1 MTIQQTILSNINAI
15 NVVDIVNDILEEHIP
30 SKAPLHTLTDEEVKD
45 VYEALTATFEEE
57 LAQLADSV
65 DDAFAEPSRAP
76 KTTEIS
82 IERLIDPFE
91 AVEVYEGDLSAARE
105 MGVRANASSKPT
117 SPRRFSHEE
126 LSPIYK

>member
-1 MTIQQTILSNINAI
+1 MTIQQTILSSINAI
-15 NVVDIVNDILEEHIP
+15 NVVDIINDILEDHLP
-30 SKAPLHTLTDEEVKD
+30 SKAPLHSLTDEEVKD

-65 DDAFAEPSRAP
+65 DDAFAAPSKAP

-91 AVEVYEGDLSAARE
+91 SVEVYEENLSAVRE

-117 SPRRFSHEE
+117 SPRRFSCDE
-126 LSPIYK
+126 LRPIYK

>member
-1 MTIQQTILSNINAI
+1 MTIQQTILSSINAI
-15 NVVDIVNDILEEHIP
+15 NVVDIINDILKDHIP

-45 VYEALTATFEEE
+45 IYEALTATFEEE

-65 DDAFAEPSRAP
+65 VAAFAAPAKTP

-91 AVEVYEGDLSAARE
+91 AVEVYEGNLSAARE
-105 MGVRANASSKPT
+105 MGVCANASSEPT
-117 SPRRFSHEE
+117 SPRRFSYEE
-126 LSPIYK
+126 LNPIYK

>member
-15 NVVDIVNDILEEHIP
+15 NVVDIINDILEEHIP
-30 SKAPLHTLTDEEVKD
+30 SKAAFHTLTDEEVKD
-45 VYEALTATFEEE
+45 IYEALTATFEEE

>member
-1 MTIQQTILSNINAI
+1 MTIQQTILSSINAI
-15 NVVDIVNDILEEHIP
+15 NVVDIINDILKDHIP

-45 VYEALTATFEEE
+45 IYEALTATFEEE

-65 DDAFAEPSRAP
+65 DDAFAAP
-76 KTTEIS
+76 AKTPKATEIS

-91 AVEVYEGDLSAARE
+91 AVEVYEGNLSAARE
-105 MGVRANASSKPT
+105 MGVCANASSKPT

-126 LSPIYK
+126 LNPIYK

>member
-91 AVEVYEGDLSAARE
+91 SVEVYEENLSAVRE

>member
-1 MTIQQTILSNINAI
+1 MTIQQTILSSINAI
-15 NVVDIVNDILEEHIP
+15 NVVDIINDILGEHLP

-65 DDAFAEPSRAP
+65 DDAFAPPLEAP

-91 AVEVYEGDLSAARE
+91 AVEVYEGNLSAARE
-105 MGVRANASSKPT
+105 MGVCANASSKPT
-117 SPRRFSHEE
+117 SPRRFSYEE
-126 LSPIYK
+126 LNPIYK

>member
-15 NVVDIVNDILEEHIP
+15 NVVDIINDILEEHIP
-30 SKAPLHTLTDEEVKD
+30 SKAAFHTLTDEEVKD
-45 VYEALTATFEEE
+45 IYEALTATFEEE

-65 DDAFAEPSRAP
+65 DDAFAEPSKATEA
-76 KTTEIS
+76 TTIS

>member
-15 NVVDIVNDILEEHIP
+15 NVVDIINDILEEHIP

>member
-15 NVVDIVNDILEEHIP
+15 NVVDIINDILEEHIP
-30 SKAPLHTLTDEEVKD
+30 SKAAFHTLTDEEVKD
-45 VYEALTATFEEE
+45 IYEALTATFEEE

-65 DDAFAEPSRAP
+65 DDAFTEPSKATEA
-76 KTTEIS
+76 TTIS

-105 MGVRANASSKPT
+105 MGVCANASSKPT

>member
-1 MTIQQTILSNINAI
+1 MTIQQTILSSINAI
-15 NVVDIVNDILEEHIP
+15 NVVDIINDILGEHLP

-65 DDAFAEPSRAP
+65 DDAFAPPLEAP

-91 AVEVYEGDLSAARE
+91 AVEVYEGNLSAARE
-105 MGVRANASSKPT
+105 MGVCANASSKPT

>member
-1 MTIQQTILSNINAI
+1 MTIQQTILSSINAI
-15 NVVDIVNDILEEHIP
+15 NVVDIINDILEDHLP

-65 DDAFAEPSRAP
+65 DDAFAAPARAP
-76 KTTEIS
+76 EATTIS

-91 AVEVYEGDLSAARE
+91 AVEVYEGNLSAARE
-105 MGVRANASSKPT
+105 MGVCANASSKPT
-117 SPRRFSHEE
+117 SPRRFSYEE
-126 LSPIYK
+126 LNPIYK

>member
-1 MTIQQTILSNINAI
+1 MTIQQTILSSINAI
-15 NVVDIVNDILEEHIP
+15 NVVDIINDILGEHLP

-65 DDAFAEPSRAP
+65 DDAFAPPPEAP

-91 AVEVYEGDLSAARE
+91 AVEVYEGNLSAARE
-105 MGVRANASSKPT
+105 MGVCANASSEPT
-117 SPRRFSHEE
+117 SPRRFSYEE
-126 LSPIYK
+126 LNPIYK